1 MLCRPGPVG
10 AWLPVRRPKR
20 VEKGKET
27 VWASAKLPDR
37 GARAVASVTAPGLA
51 AARGGAPGKW
61 SAGPARRARPACAP
75 WSRAACWSPAR
86 PARPRGAGGT
96 AAGPRLASAARPA
109 TCRPRRASAA
119 CLAPCAGRTRCIGP
133 CGTCFSRPW
142 LPRSMRLR
150 GAVRVSTASGAAV
163 RRARLSCHVLAS
175 TFLTQQAQGAAP
187 RQALRPAVP
196 LCCPQATRRRCL
208 AGSLSTAAGVQA
220 GRRTAQRGVPRRTAP

>member
-96 AAGPRLASAARPA
+96 AAGPRQASAARPA
-109 TCRPRRASAA
+109 TCRPRRTLAA
-119 CLAPCAGRTRCIGP
+119 CLAPLCCTHALRRP
-133 CGTCFSRPW
+133 CGACFCTPW
-142 LPRSMRLR
+142 LPRSTRLR
-150 GAVRVSTASGAAV
+150 GALRVSTALCAAV
-163 RRARLSCHVLAS
+163 RRASLSCHVLAS
-175 TFLTQQAQGAAP
+175 TLLIQQAQGAAP
-187 RQALRPAVP
+187 RQAPRPAV
-196 LCCPQATRRRCL
+196 LLYCPQATRRRCL
-208 AGSLSTAAGVQA
+208 AGSLPTADGLQA
-220 GRRTAQRGVPRRTAP
+220 GRCTAQGGLPRRTAP